1 MKVKIMEIWTHNTET
16 HTDSDTYMGTDI
28 LFHYVHFICNLVG
41 LCKLNVANQD
51 IEREKVS

>member
-41 LCKLNVANQD
+41 LCKLNVTNQD
-51 IEREKVS
+51 REP